1 MELNQL
7 EAFRNIASRQSISQ
21 AARDLYVSQSA
32 LAKTLQQIEEDLG
45 TPLFDREGKRIFLN
59 TSGEILLHYSDVAN
73 NSLAKAEELIQER
86 KQNRENVVRVIFRMP
101 IGNPVSAL
109 RMFIND
115 NPDAIP
121 HVAFDSEVRDDY
133 DLEVFETENVVL
145 DEKVISVCS
154 DRDCLLLSKKHPLA
168 QRGSVVHIEE
178 LKGERFVGYQP
189 WGRSTL
195 FDAMCKERG
204 FSPQYATAHQ
214 QVEGILEYVSQGFLT
229 VGPCVMWLNERNSDL
244 VALPIAELHEK
255 KTIYLRVQD
264 KATAKATQSLATHLR
279 DHLFASFRAC
289 ENCFIDLV

>member
-45 TPLFDREGKRIFLN
+45 TPLFDREGKKIFLN

-133 DLEVFETENVVL
+133 DLEVFEAEDAIQ
-145 DEKVISVCS
+145 DESVISVCPDKS
-154 DRDCLLLSKKHPLA
+154 CLLFLIKKYNIRTGIINTYPL
-168 QRGSVVHIEE
+168 IERIRISE
-178 LKGERFVGYQP
+178 IGNIFFTP
-189 WGRSTL
+189 FT
-195 FDAMCKERG
+195 
-204 FSPQYATAHQ
+204 
-214 QVEGILEYVSQGFLT
+214 
-229 VGPCVMWLNERNSDL
+229 
-244 VALPIAELHEK
+244 
-255 KTIYLRVQD
+255 
-264 KATAKATQSLATHLR
+264 
-279 DHLFASFRAC
+279 
-289 ENCFIDLV
+289 